1 MHKEEKGELTI
12 DILSADAGII
22 FRITDNGI
30 GRQKA
35 AELASKSATRHK
47 SMGLRLTAQ
56 RISMLQQMAGE
67 ESPVSVVDL
76 TYPDGSAAGTEVTII
91 IPEIYD

>member
-1 MHKEEKGELTI
+1 
-12 DILSADAGII
+12 
-22 FRITDNGI
+22 
-30 GRQKA
+30 
-35 AELASKSATRHK
+35 
-47 SMGLRLTAQ
+47 MGLRLTAQ